1 MNSTRCFTLTV
12 GLTILRWQVLVSV
25 QILNVQN
32 SISIKTRYLCS
43 VNQALGNDNN
53 NHQSAF
59 YYCLHKIVRPV
70 LDNPQIVSQGKSDLC
85 VCDQIGRIR
94 LDIDTTP
101 GCLDSGSF
109 PICLRHYLN

>member
-1 MNSTRCFTLTV
+1 MNSIRCFTLTV

-85 VCDQIGRIR
+85 VCVIK
-94 LDIDTTP
+94 
-101 GCLDSGSF
+101 
-109 PICLRHYLN
+109 